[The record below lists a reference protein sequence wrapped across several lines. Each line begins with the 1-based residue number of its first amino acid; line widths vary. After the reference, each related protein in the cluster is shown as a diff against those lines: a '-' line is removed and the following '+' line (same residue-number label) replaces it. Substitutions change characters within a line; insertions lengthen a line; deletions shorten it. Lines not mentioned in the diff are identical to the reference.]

1 MKMNMG
7 IVIRTSCHA
16 VEKIA
21 MEVKGRLLG
30 LSRRAKRTA
39 VPPIAK
45 ATGNPRARKKKR
57 QANISRVV
65 SSTLNLLLP
74 H

>member
-1 MKMNMG
+1 
-7 IVIRTSCHA
+7 
-16 VEKIA
+16 

-30 LSRRAKRTA
+30 LARTANRTA